1 MPNNPNAI
9 DNLILIKKGEVRNPT
24 GRPKKISTII
34 QDVFLQEHNLKL
46 TKSQTEEII
55 KSILTRNKKELIEL
69 AKNDELPFW
78 ISLIA
83 KKAQMDF
90 EKGSI
95 EIIEKLFDRVYGKPK
110 ETVDQ
115 TIESKTFNVTL
126 KLEEPQKL

>member
-1 MPNNPNAI
+1 MLNNPKAV
-9 DNLILIKKGEVRNPT
+9 DNLQPIKKGEVRNPN

-34 QDVFLQEHNLKL
+34 QSVFLEEHNVKL
-46 TKSQTEEII
+46 SKGQTDEII

-110 ETVDQ
+110 ETLDQ
-115 TIESKTFNVTL
+115 NIEGKVLNVTL
-126 KLEEPQKL
+126 NLDTNQQR